1 MKTASSIISGLKFI
15 LKYAA
20 LIAVVVKIVTYAI
33 DELEKAGIKSD
44 SSKPLEVAEIH
55 EEDEQ

>member
-1 MKTASSIISGLKFI
+1 MKTASSIINGLKFV

-44 SSKPLEVAEIH
+44 SKPLEVAETH
-55 EEDEQ
+55 QDDEE